1 MGTSASNTTL
11 AGIIDEVYPRDVVVD
26 EIFRDLP
33 EMAMAKKVPFAGT
46 KHRVRV
52 KVAGQQGRQFLAQR
66 DSGVRGADARRDGR
80 LVDRWHASEH
90 HSRALGQSVLRA
102 VEVPDD
108 DPTYS
113 V

>member
-52 KVAGQQGRQFLAQR
+52 KVAGQQGR
-66 DSGVRGADARRDGR
+66 S
-80 LVDRWHASEH
+80 ASYEKAIDNRSSSSWEEFEYPDFDDYSH
-90 HSRALGQSVLRA
+90 GSVANKTIL
-102 VEVPDD
+102 
-108 DPTYS
+108 TIGS
-113 V
+113 NLS